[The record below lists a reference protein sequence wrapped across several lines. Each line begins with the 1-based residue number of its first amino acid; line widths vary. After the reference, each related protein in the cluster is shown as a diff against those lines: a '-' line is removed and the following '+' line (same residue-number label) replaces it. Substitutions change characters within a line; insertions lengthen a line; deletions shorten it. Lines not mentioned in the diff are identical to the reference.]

1 MSDDWIMMI
10 NVLDHL
16 HLLQRD
22 VSCWHRLL
30 HASPRET
37 TNSICNL
44 MWKHLSL
51 SCDILTFVTS
61 CNFKHYNEDFTI
73 LHEAC
78 AKLELVL
85 LNVAQGHLKLIAAK
99 TRCHNL
105 SSKIKS
111 QLTCKIVC
119 GSGCKALFYSNWS
132 IEKAFCVVLSN
143 MLCCVQ
149 SFSSLII

>member
-1 MSDDWIMMI
+1 
-10 NVLDHL
+10 
-16 HLLQRD
+16 
-22 VSCWHRLL
+22 
-30 HASPRET
+30 
-37 TNSICNL
+37 

-78 AKLELVL
+78 AKLELAL

-119 GSGCKALFYSNWS
+119 GSGWKALFYIN
-132 IEKAFCVVLSN
+132 
-143 MLCCVQ
+143 
-149 SFSSLII
+149 